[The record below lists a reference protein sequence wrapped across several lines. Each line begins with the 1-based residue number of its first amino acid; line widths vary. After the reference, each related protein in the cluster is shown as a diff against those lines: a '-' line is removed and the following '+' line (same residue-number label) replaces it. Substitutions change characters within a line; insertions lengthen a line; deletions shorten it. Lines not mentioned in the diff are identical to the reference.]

1 MCVCSRAHVCVCA
14 RARVR
19 VCVSPGLR
27 RPSPRVATAAV
38 VSLSLSVWY
47 VGVCLCVFV
56 CVRARARVCVLAC
69 ARVRRARHHG
79 LRRPFPTGPCRPST
93 GVTTALAASYDGG
106 GRLSLS
112 RSDRTASSTDAAVVV
127 CRRMEVGARV
137 ALRMRG
143 ACLPRGAA
151 RACGGHACVHRPVR
165 VSRQPRGARLTP
177 VRPEFRT
184 RQLTNSY
191 QNFRRSKI
199 TPEGIR
205 FL

>member
-47 VGVCLCVFV
+47 VGVCLCVCARVRV
-56 CVRARARVCVLAC
+56 CVCSRARVCVGHVTTGCDGPSRPGRA
-69 ARVRRARHHG
+69 VRPPG
-79 LRRPFPTGPCRPST
+79 LRRPSPR
-93 GVTTALAASYDGG
+93 VTTAAVVS
-106 GRLSLS
+106 RSLS

-137 ALRMRG
+137 
-143 ACLPRGAA
+143 
-151 RACGGHACVHRPVR
+151 GGHACVHRPVR

-184 RQLTNSY
+184 KFHRNFCQACHEESPERHVQLPSRDTSAVN
-191 QNFRRSKI
+191 R
-199 TPEGIR
+199 
-205 FL
+205 

>member
-1 MCVCSRAHVCVCA
+1 MCA
-14 RARVR
+14 R
-19 VCVSPGLR
+19 
-27 RPSPRVATAAV
+27 
-38 VSLSLSVWY
+38 
-47 VGVCLCVFV
+47 
-56 CVRARARVCVLAC
+56 VRARARVCV
-69 ARVRRARHHG
+69 
-79 LRRPFPTGPCRPST
+79 T
-93 GVTTALAASYDGG
+93 GVTTALAASCDGG
-106 GRLSLS
+106 GRLSLSLGLVCGCVFVCVCVCARACARVCARVRACASGTSPRVATALPDRAVPSVHRGYDGPRRELRRRRSSLSLS

-184 RQLTNSY
+184 EFHRNFCQACHEESIERHVQLPSRDTSAVN
-191 QNFRRSKI
+191 R
-199 TPEGIR
+199 
-205 FL
+205 